1 MLLKKRGNEIRRNQK
16 EKNTDDDDILGELAR
31 EREQHGTAGVT
42 QLKNENVVVY
52 ILYYCKIEFK
62 VR

>member
-1 MLLKKRGNEIRRNQK
+1 
-16 EKNTDDDDILGELAR
+16 LGELAR